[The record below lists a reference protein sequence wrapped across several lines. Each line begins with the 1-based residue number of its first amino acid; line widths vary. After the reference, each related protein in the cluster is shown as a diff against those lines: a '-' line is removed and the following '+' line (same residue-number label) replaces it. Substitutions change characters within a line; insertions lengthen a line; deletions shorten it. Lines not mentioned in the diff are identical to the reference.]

1 MAVWVLCVSMEQ
13 NNATMDVTITEYISA
28 ADNTDDSIEG
38 AAKITHSQNGKGIW
52 QIDEV
57 EGLEK
62 DPDDYRVECSCDE
75 SFGNYGKATRHAEEE
90 H

>member
-1 MAVWVLCVSMEQ
+1 MEH
-13 NNATMDVTITEYISA
+13 NNATMATLTEYISA

>member
-1 MAVWVLCVSMEQ
+1 MEQ
-13 NNATMDVTITEYISA
+13 NNATTDTTLTEHLSA